1 MSFTQSD
8 KCSETTKHEK
18 QCSHSNIIVMDP
30 RGELF
35 KKTAVAARLSGYQ
48 ARILNLA
55 GGVNR
60 G

>member
-1 MSFTQSD
+1 MSFSQFD
-8 KCSETTKHEK
+8 KGNEK
-18 QCSHSNIIVMDP
+18 QCRHSNIIVMDP

-55 GGVNR
+55 GGD
-60 G
+60 